1 VFKIPF
7 GKIMVVIMMVIV
19 FYGYVWLEGLV
30 HVQVAN
36 ISVCSN
42 ERPSLLNMGLQQKVK
57 QVVEL
62 VKTRKTNLAQIE
74 ATKEEMKVQKATTLE
89 E

>member
-7 GKIMVVIMMVIV
+7 GKIVVVIMMVIV

-30 HVQVAN
+30 HVQMAN

-42 ERPSLLNMGLQQKVK
+42 ERPSLLNMGFKQKLNK
-57 QVVEL
+57 
-62 VKTRKTNLAQIE
+62 
-74 ATKEEMKVQKATTLE
+74 
-89 E
+89 